1 MNRPP
6 REQDIAIPP
15 APVLRAVGIT
25 AVACVLV
32 TVGAARWA
40 PDPSGVGWAAGL
52 GAGAAGLVT
61 GLSALFFASAT
72 PRPASLC
79 GSFWLAATLAR
90 FVLIP
95 AVCISIHW
103 SAPEAGLAPVLATV
117 GAYLACLAAE
127 TATVVRLVH
136 RSLDETPR

>member
-1 MNRPP
+1 MSLSP

-25 AVACVLV
+25 AAVCVLV
-32 TVGAARWA
+32 AAGASRWVPGTSGAA
-40 PDPSGVGWAAGL
+40 WAAGL

-61 GLSALFFASAT
+61 GLSALFFASAR

-90 FVLIP
+90 FLLIP
-95 AVCISIHW
+95 AVCLSIHW
-103 SAPEAGLAPVLATV
+103 SAPEAGLTPVLATV